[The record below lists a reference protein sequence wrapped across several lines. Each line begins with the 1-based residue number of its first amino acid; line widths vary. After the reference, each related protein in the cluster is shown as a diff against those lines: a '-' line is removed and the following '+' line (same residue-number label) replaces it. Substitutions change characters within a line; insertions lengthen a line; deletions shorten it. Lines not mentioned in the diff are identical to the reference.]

1 MKIIL
6 GTAVYLLIGGAHI
19 LALERYDEGL
29 DSAVLIWCGLCWPVT
44 APLFGVK
51 LAFKAQGYQNK
62 AMLFSLDRELHT
74 QNQPVFL

>member
-51 LAFKAQGYQNK
+51 LAFARLLEQMDGKR
-62 AMLFSLDRELHT
+62 RENHD
-74 QNQPVFL
+74 